1 MDIIQAEWNQAVNAA
16 AFGEAAVPVVGNVA
30 AAPLKGAASLRADV
44 IAQMQSRVRWVES
57 VKWMASQG
65 VTTWIEVG
73 TGMVLGGLVKRIAE
87 GVAVFPLG
95 TPSDFEALP

>member
-1 MDIIQAEWNQAVNAA
+1 
-16 AFGEAAVPVVGNVA
+16 
-30 AAPLKGAASLRADV
+30 
-44 IAQMQSRVRWVES
+44 
-57 VKWMASQG
+57 MASQG

-95 TPSDFEALP
+95 TPSDFEALQ